1 MDRFKCE
8 KCEDSFQSAPAVLVC
23 CHSRITS
30 IAHNSTLGIS
40 AEELR
45 IQVITTLHVV
55 IDFPNFK
62 ILSSQVCECVWR
74 WWWVVQGVEQGR
86 ELLKLQLLC
95 AGVY

>member
-30 IAHNSTLGIS
+30 TLGIS

-55 IDFPNFK
+55 IDFPKFK

-74 WWWVVQGVEQGR
+74 WWVVQGVEQGR